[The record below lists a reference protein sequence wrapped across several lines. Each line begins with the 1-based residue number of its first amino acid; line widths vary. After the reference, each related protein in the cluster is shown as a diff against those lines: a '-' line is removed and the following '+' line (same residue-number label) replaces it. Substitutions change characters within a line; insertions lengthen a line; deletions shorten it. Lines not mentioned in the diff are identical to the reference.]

1 MHYFTSVT
9 SNYIPKARVLATSVK
24 THNPD
29 AVFCLMLADQLPENV
44 NLADE
49 PFDDIF
55 FMEDLEITAL
65 DAWIFKHS
73 LVERCTAVKGHTFLK
88 IFQTT
93 DANKIVY
100 LDPDIVVLHS
110 LKELSEI
117 LDRHDIVLT
126 PHQVDPET
134 TMDAIVDNE
143 ICSLKHGVFNLGF
156 LAIRRSDEGLRFLE
170 WWADRLMKFCY
181 DDISNGLFTDQ
192 RWVDLAP
199 AFFDVYVLR
208 DKTYNVATWNLS
220 HRHVTLGM
228 EDRLEID
235 DVPVKF
241 FHFSGFDS
249 GDQEIMLKKYAH
261 GNKALFR
268 LREWYIKAIK
278 KAGQDE
284 LGGLPCIYNYY
295 SNGEVITGDARRLYR
310 SRMDLM
316 EAFNT
321 PSVVSEHKN
330 CYYWWFKE
338 NGTGE
343 IYGVSE
349 YLTEGDRVLLKLKDS
364 YLWKVARKSRR
375 IKKIVKKLVGV
386 AG

>member
-1 MHYFTSVT
+1 MYFFTSIT
-9 SNYIPKARVLATSVK
+9 SNYIPKARVLARSVK

-29 AVFCLMLADQLPENV
+29 AVFYLMLADRLPENV

-49 PFDDIF
+49 PFDSVF
-55 FMEDLEITAL
+55 FMEDLGIIGL
-65 DAWIFKHS
+65 DAWIFRHS
-73 LVERCTAVKGHTFLK
+73 LVELCTAVKGITFLK

-93 DANKIVY
+93 EADKIVY
-100 LDPDIVVLHS
+100 LDPDILVLHS

-126 PHQVDPET
+126 PHQVEPEK

-156 LAIRRSDEGLRFLE
+156 LAIRRSDEGMRFLK
-170 WWADRLMKFCY
+170 WWADRLMKFCC
-181 DDISNGLFTDQ
+181 DDIANGLFTDQ

-199 AFFDVYVLR
+199 AFFTVYVLR

-220 HRHVTLGM
+220 HRDVRSGM
-228 EDRLEID
+228 KDRLEINGM
-235 DVPVKF
+235 PVKF

-261 GNKALFR
+261 GNKGLFR
-268 LREWYIKAIK
+268 LREWYIKALER
-278 KAGQDE
+278 AGQDE

-295 SNGEVITGDARRLYR
+295 SNGELITSDARRLYR

-316 EAFNT
+316 EAFST
-321 PSVVSEHKN
+321 PSVVSEDKN

-338 NGTGE
+338 HGTGE
-343 IYGVSE
+343 NHMAHR
-349 YLTEGDRVLLKLKDS
+349 YLTEGDRVLLKMKDS
-364 YLWKVARKSRR
+364 YLWKVARKSRQL
-375 IKKIVKKLVGV
+375 KKIIKKLVGV
-386 AG
+386 PG

>member
-1 MHYFTSVT
+1 MHFFTSIT

-49 PFDDIF
+49 PFDEVF
-55 FMEDLEITAL
+55 FMEDLEITTL
-65 DAWIFKHS
+65 EAWIFKHS
-73 LVERCTAVKGHTFLK
+73 LVELCTAVKGPTFLK
-88 IFQTT
+88 IFETT
-93 DANKIVY
+93 DADKIVY

-110 LKELSEI
+110 LKELSKI

-126 PHQVDPET
+126 PHQVVPET

-156 LAIRRSDEGLRFLE
+156 LAIRRSDKGLRFLE

-181 DDISNGLFTDQ
+181 DDIPNGLFTDQ

-220 HRHVTLGM
+220 HRHVTSGM

-235 DVPVKF
+235 DIPVKF

-249 GDQEIMLKKYAH
+249 GDQEVMLKKYAPE
-261 GNKALFR
+261 NSALFN
-268 LREWYIKAIK
+268 LRKWYIEALER
-278 KAGQDE
+278 AGQDE

-295 SNGEVITGDARRLYR
+295 SNGEVITDDARRLYR

-321 PSVVSEHKN
+321 PSVVSENKN
-330 CYYWWFKE
+330 CYYSWFKE

-343 IYGVSE
+343 IHGVPGYMSD
-349 YLTEGDRVLLKLKDS
+349 GDRVLLKIKNS
-364 YLWKVARKSRR
+364 RLWKVARKYRPL
-375 IKKIVKKLVGV
+375 KKIVKRLVGV
-386 AG
+386 PG